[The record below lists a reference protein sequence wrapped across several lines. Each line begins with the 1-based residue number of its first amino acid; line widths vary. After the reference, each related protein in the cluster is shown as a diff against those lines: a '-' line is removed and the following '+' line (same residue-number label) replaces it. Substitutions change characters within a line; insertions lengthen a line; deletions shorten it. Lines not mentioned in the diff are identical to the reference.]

1 MSQWG
6 IERTVNGARFV
17 PHVNSPPFTPISV
30 ESAIESIA
38 LLDDGGDI
46 EVTRRTSA
54 ELSKSFC
61 GKPYSIW
68 LAAAQEDS
76 QRKQSIL

>member
-17 PHVNSPPFTPISV
+17 PHVNSLPFTPISL
-30 ESAIESIA
+30 ESAIASIVM
-38 LLDDGGDI
+38 LDDGGDM
-46 EVTRRTSA
+46 EVATRTSA
-54 ELSKSFC
+54 ELSESFF

-68 LAAAQEDS
+68 LAAAQPNHV
-76 QRKQSIL
+76 